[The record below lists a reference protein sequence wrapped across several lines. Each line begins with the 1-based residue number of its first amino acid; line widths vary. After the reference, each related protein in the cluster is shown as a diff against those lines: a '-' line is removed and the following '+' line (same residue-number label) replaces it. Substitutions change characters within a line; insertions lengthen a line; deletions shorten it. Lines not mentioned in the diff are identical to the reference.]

1 MGDEQ
6 MASKTQETHWNKT
19 LMKWWFDFTQN
30 YSNISMAKIET
41 YYQQRKSSRI
51 NNVWEY
57 FVLISAQ
64 PLL

>member
-6 MASKTQETHWNKT
+6 MANKTQETHWNKT

-30 YSNISMAKIET
+30 YSNASIAKIET
-41 YYQQRKSSRI
+41 YCQQRKEFE

-57 FVLISAQ
+57 SWQF
-64 PLL
+64 